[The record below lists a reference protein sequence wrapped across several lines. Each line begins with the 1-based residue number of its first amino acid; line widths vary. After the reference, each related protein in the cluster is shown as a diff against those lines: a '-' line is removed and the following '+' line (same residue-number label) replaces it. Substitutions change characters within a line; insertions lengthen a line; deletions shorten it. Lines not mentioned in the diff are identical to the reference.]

1 MLEKGPHFVRLWSSK
16 LFGHMLRATPQT
28 RLFLTLQ
35 LEALLCLQSLKLR
48 RVGKQKKGMR
58 EGRGEG
64 GRKKEREPL
73 GRRNVEGEEMAG
85 KQRGERENSKAVGK
99 KATDKPFNSTDSN
112 VCENQQNTFNK
123 DQQNQSITSHPFQ
136 STVCPEASFQPSSS

>member
-1 MLEKGPHFVRLWSSK
+1 MLEKGPHFVQHWSSK

-64 GRKKEREPL
+64 GRKEREPL
-73 GRRNVEGEEMAG
+73 GRSNVEGEEMAG
-85 KQRGERENSKAVGK
+85 KGRGEGENSKAVGK
-99 KATDKPFNSTDSN
+99 KATDKPFNSTDSKY
-112 VCENQQNTFNK
+112 VC
-123 DQQNQSITSHPFQ
+123 
-136 STVCPEASFQPSSS
+136 V

>member
-1 MLEKGPHFVRLWSSK
+1 MQHWSSK

-64 GRKKEREPL
+64 GRKEREPL
-73 GRRNVEGEEMAG
+73 GRSNVKGEEMAG
-85 KQRGERENSKAVGK
+85 KGRGGEKEKTVKQLER
-99 KATDKPFNSTDSN
+99 KPLTNHLIPQTQSMC

-136 STVCPEASFQPSSS
+136 STVRPEASFQPSSS